1 MNKFIKTIS
10 PDKLGY
16 EFLRSLNGLLDL
28 TDRELELLS
37 IFLDL
42 YLANTK
48 TRKGKTPIDSTEN
61 RRHIMKVTT
70 VTKDNLCRY
79 IKMFREKK
87 IFVKEDGILSMS
99 RALTPI
105 AIGGKTVQITMILKI
120 KEDELL
126 QSN

>member
-10 PDKLGY
+10 PDNLGY

-42 YLANTK
+42 YLKNMK
-48 TRKGKTPIDSTEN
+48 SRRGKAPIDSTEN
-61 RRHIMKVTT
+61 RRHVMRVTT

-87 IFVKEDGILSMS
+87 IFVIEDGMLVMS

-105 AIGGKTVQITMILKI
+105 VIGSKTVQITMILKL
-120 KEDELL
+120 KENELL
-126 QSN
+126 